1 MTIPLTS
8 PSFFAGTMI
17 PKKHAGDG
25 DNLSPALSWSPSRM
39 AVQSYALI
47 MEDPDAPSGT
57 FVHWVLYNIPPER
70 SGLPEGVPVKPGVP
84 GIGRHGLNDVQTAGY
99 YGPCPPPGK
108 PHRYFF
114 RLFALDKVLDLPPTC
129 TAALLQQEMQ
139 SHLLDTGELM
149 GTYHR

>member
-1 MTIPLTS
+1 MTITLTS
-8 PSFFAGTMI
+8 PSFGEGAKI

-25 DNLSPALSWSPSRM
+25 DNLSPELAWTKSRM
-39 AVQSYALI
+39 AVQSYAII

-57 FVHWVLYNIPPER
+57 FIHWVLYNIPPER
-70 SGLPEGVPVKPGVP
+70 NGLPEGVPVKPGIP
-84 GIGRHGLNDVQTAGY
+84 GIGRHGINDAQTTGY

-114 RLFALDKVLDLPPTC
+114 KLFALDRVLELPSNC
-129 TAALLQQEMQ
+129 TAALLQLTMQ
-139 SHLLDTGELM
+139 THLLDTGSLM